1 MASQSLAIKM
11 TSSSPSGSDSI
22 GTPQSASSGFDL
34 LAGQVQEWIWR
45 NNWQELRDIQEQ
57 AIPLLLSEDS
67 DVIIAAAT
75 AGGKTEAAFLPLL
88 SRLLATDRDSGGFD
102 ILYVSP
108 LKALI
113 NDQFRRLDDLCE
125 MIEIPVHKWHGD
137 VSNAAKAK
145 ARRKP
150 RGVLLIT
157 PESLEAMF
165 VLRGLEVPGL
175 FAGVQCVVID
185 ELHAMLD
192 TERGVQLSSLL
203 NRLEIATRKRI
214 RRVGLSAT
222 IGDMALASSYL
233 RPEAPGDVKIVQSSA
248 DTPEVKLQLKGYVVG
263 ESTASRPEIKTET
276 HIEANEDGE
285 GESTERAI
293 ASHMFKWLRGTNNL
307 IFAGSRQGVEIY
319 ADRLRRMSERARL
332 PNEFY
337 AHHANL
343 ARDHREFVEERLKGG
358 REPTTAV
365 CTSTLELGIDIGE
378 VESIAQIGPPFS
390 VASTRQRLGRS
401 GRRAGKAAV
410 MRGYVEEKAL
420 ESDTNPLDALRMRL
434 FQSVAMVE
442 LLVQRWCEPP
452 KHRALHLSTLVHQIL
467 SVIAERGG
475 ATAQAIFQ
483 ILCRGGPFSAVERT
497 LFVDV
502 LRCLGTGE
510 KPVIEQSVDGTLL
523 LGPTG
528 ERLVEHYSFFAVFVT
543 SEEYRV
549 TEGGRTLGTLP
560 VSFAL
565 VEGITIIFSG
575 RRWRVRSV
583 DDSAKVIEVMPDP
596 SGKPPMFAGGAGDLH
611 DRVAEEMRSVY
622 TGSSVPRYLDAT
634 ARTLLKEGRAA
645 FRRFGLDE
653 SSLVQTGNDK
663 TLIFPWQGTATTD
676 TLFLALVEKG
686 LIAAPRNHVTI
697 EVSAGIERVRESLQ
711 ALATEPAPNAIA
723 LAGFVH
729 NLVRDKYHPYLSKR
743 LLQIDVAHGRI
754 AADRV
759 PGLANELL
767 ASSRFE

>member
-1 MASQSLAIKM
+1 MKSSRPSDSDA
-11 TSSSPSGSDSI
+11 SSS
-22 GTPQSASSGFDL
+22 FDL
-34 LAGQVQEWIWR
+34 LARPVQEWIWR
-45 NNWQELRDIQEQ
+45 NDWHALRDIQEH

-67 DVIIAAAT
+67 DVIISAAT

-88 SRLLATDRDSGGFD
+88 SRLLSTDRDSGGFD

-113 NDQFRRLDDLCE
+113 NDQFRRLEDLCE
-125 MIEIPVHKWHGD
+125 LIEIPVHKWHGD
-137 VSNAAKAK
+137 VSSAAKAK
-145 ARRKP
+145 ARRNP

-165 VLRGLEVPGL
+165 VLRGIEVLGL

-185 ELHAMLD
+185 ELHAMLG

-222 IGDMALASSYL
+222 IGDLELASAYM
-233 RPEAPGDVKIVQSSA
+233 RPEASDEVKIVRGTSQGQ
-248 DTPEVKLQLKGYVVG
+248 EMKLQLKGYVVDCRPT
-263 ESTASRPEIKTET
+263 SSRENKTQDEIET
-276 HIEANEDGE
+276 REDGSRQ
-285 GESTERAI
+285 STERAV
-293 ASHMFKWLRGTNNL
+293 ASHLFQQVRGTNSL
-307 IFAGSRQGVEIY
+307 AFADSRQDVELY
-319 ADRLRRMSERARL
+319 ADRLRQMSERASL

-337 AHHANL
+337 AHHGNL

-378 VESIAQIGPPFS
+378 VESISQIGPPFS

-401 GRRAGKAAV
+401 GRRAGKPSV
-410 MRGYVEEKAL
+410 MRAYVWETAL
-420 ESDTNPLDALRMRL
+420 DAGSSPLDDLRLDL
-434 FQSVAMVE
+434 FRSIAMID
-442 LLVQRWCEPP
+442 LMAKGWWEPP
-452 KHRALHLSTLVHQIL
+452 RHRAFHLSTLVHQIL

-475 ATAQAIFQ
+475 AKAQTLFQ
-483 ILCRGGPFSAVERT
+483 ILCRRGPFSTVKPA
-497 LFVDV
+497 LFADV
-502 LRCLGTGE
+502 LRCLGAIE
-510 KPVIEQSVDGTLL
+510 NSLIEQSSDGTLL
-523 LGPTG
+523 LGSTG
-528 ERLVEHYSFFAVFVT
+528 ERLVEHYSFYAVFET
-543 SEEYRV
+543 PEEYRV
-549 TEGGRTLGTLP
+549 VVGGHKLGTLP
-560 VSFAL
+560 ISFAL
-565 VEGITIIFSG
+565 VEGTTIIFSG
-575 RRWRVRSV
+575 RRWRVRTV
-583 DDSAKVIEVMPDP
+583 DDSAKVIEVVPDS
-596 SGKPPMFAGGAGDLH
+596 SGTPPKFEGGGAGDLH
-611 DRVAEEMRSVY
+611 DRVAEEMRLVY

-663 TLIFPWQGTATTD
+663 TWIFPWQGTVTTD
-676 TLFLALVEKG
+676 TLFLALVEMG

-697 EVSAGIERVRESLQ
+697 EVNAGIERVRESLQ
-711 ALATEPAPNAIA
+711 ALATEPAPDAIA
-723 LAGFVH
+723 LAGFVR
-729 NLVRDKYHPYLSKR
+729 NLIREKYHPYLSQR

-767 ASSRFE
+767 AS

>member
-1 MASQSLAIKM
+1 MM
-11 TSSSPSGSDSI
+11 TNSRPSDSEPV
-22 GTPQSASSGFDL
+22 GARESAPSSFHL
-34 LAGQVQEWIWR
+34 LARQVREWIWR
-45 NNWQELRDIQEQ
+45 NNWNALRDIQEQ

-88 SRLLATDRDSGGFD
+88 SRLLSTDRDAMGFD

-113 NDQFRRLDDLCE
+113 NDQFRRLEDLCE
-125 MIEIPVHKWHGD
+125 LIDVPVNKWHGD
-137 VSNAAKAK
+137 VSSAAKAK
-145 ARRKP
+145 ARREP

-185 ELHAMLD
+185 EVHAMLD

-203 NRLEIATRKRI
+203 NRLEIATRRRI

-222 IGDMALASSYL
+222 IGDMALASAYL
-233 RPEAPGDVKIVQSSA
+233 RPEAPDDVQIVQSSA
-248 DTPEVKLQLKGYVVG
+248 DTREVKLQLKGYVVHG
-263 ESTASRPEIKTET
+263 PSTSSHEATTQSDIESAV
-276 HIEANEDGE
+276 DGT
-285 GESTERAI
+285 GQSTKRAI
-293 ASHMFKWLRGTNNL
+293 ASHLFRWLRGTNNL
-307 IFAGSRQGVEIY
+307 IFAGSRSDVEDY
-319 ADRLRRMSERARL
+319 SDRLRRMSERARL

-358 REPTTAV
+358 MEPTTAV

-390 VASTRQRLGRS
+390 VASMRQRLGRS
-401 GRRAGKAAV
+401 GRRAGKSAV
-410 MRGYVEEKAL
+410 MRAYARENAL
-420 ESDTNPLDALRMRL
+420 EAGSSPLNDLRL
-434 FQSVAMVE
+434 ELVQSISMVE
-442 LLVQRWCEPP
+442 LLVKDWCEPP
-452 KHRALHLSTLVHQIL
+452 KQGALHLSTLVHQIL

-475 ATAQAIFQ
+475 VAARTLFE
-483 ILCRGGPFSAVERT
+483 ILCRRGPFSAVEQA

-502 LRCLGTGE
+502 LRCMARAENRL
-510 KPVIEQSVDGTLL
+510 IEQSPGGTLL
-523 LGPTG
+523 LGSAG
-528 ERLVEHYSFFAVFVT
+528 ERLVEHYSFYAVFET
-543 SEEYRV
+543 PKEYRV
-549 TEGGRTLGTLP
+549 MVGGHRLGSLP
-560 VSFAL
+560 ISFAL
-565 VEGITIIFSG
+565 IENMTIVFSG
-575 RRWRVRSV
+575 RRWRVRTV
-583 DDSAKVIEVMPDP
+583 DDSAKVVEVVPDT
-596 SGKPPMFAGGAGDLH
+596 SGTPPKFEGGGVGDLH
-611 DRVAEEMRSVY
+611 DLVAEEMRLVY
-622 TGSSVPRYLDAT
+622 TRSSAPRYLDAS
-634 ARTLLKEGRAA
+634 ARTLLAEGRNA
-645 FRRFGLDE
+645 FRRFGLHRR
-653 SSLVQTGNDK
+653 SLLRVGNDE
-663 TLIFPWQGTATTD
+663 TLIFPWQGSATTE
-676 TLFLALVEKG
+676 TLALALVGKG
-686 LIAAPRNHVTI
+686 LVAAPRCHVTI
-697 EVSAGIERVRESLQ
+697 EVKAGIERVRESLQ

-767 ASSRFE
+767 AS

>member
-1 MASQSLAIKM
+1 MDRQPLVM
-11 TSSSPSGSDSI
+11 TMTNSSPSDSD
-22 GTPQSASSGFDL
+22 ASSNFDL
-34 LAGQVQEWIWR
+34 LARKVQEWIWR
-45 NNWQELRDIQEQ
+45 NNWRELNDIQEQ
-57 AIPLLLSEDS
+57 AIPLLLSEGA
-67 DVIIAAAT
+67 DVIIAAPT
-75 AGGKTEAAFLPLL
+75 AAGKTEAAFLPLL
-88 SRLLATDRDSGGFD
+88 SRLLSTNRDIAGFE
-102 ILYVSP
+102 IVYVSP

-125 MIEIPVHKWHGD
+125 MIDIPVHKWHGD

-222 IGDMALASSYL
+222 IGDLELASAYL
-233 RPEAPGDVKIVQSSA
+233 RPERSGEVKIVRSTSQG
-248 DTPEVKLQLKGYVVG
+248 PEPKLQLMGYVVDGSGAASDKITTPG
-263 ESTASRPEIKTET
+263 E
-276 HIEANEDGE
+276 IENNEDRALQP
-285 GESTERAI
+285 TVRAI
-293 ASHMFKWLRGTNNL
+293 ASHLFRRLRGTNNL
-307 IFAGSRQGVEIY
+307 IFAGSRRDTELY
-319 ADRLRRMSERARL
+319 ADRLRQMSERASL

-337 AHHANL
+337 AHHGNL
-343 ARDHREFVEERLKGG
+343 ARDHREFVEERLKG
-358 REPTTAV
+358 RMEPTTAV

-378 VESIAQIGPPFS
+378 VESVAQIGPPFS
-390 VASTRQRLGRS
+390 VASMRQRLGRS

-410 MRGYVEEKAL
+410 MRTYARENA
-420 ESDTNPLDALRMRL
+420 LDAGTSPLNDLRL
-434 FQSVAMVE
+434 ELVQSIAMVE

-475 ATAQAIFQ
+475 AKAQIIFE
-483 ILCRGGPFSAVERT
+483 ILCRRGPFSVVERG

-502 LRCLGTGE
+502 LRCLGAGD
-510 KPVIEQSVDGTLL
+510 KPVIEQSPDGTLL

-528 ERLVEHYSFFAVFVT
+528 ERLVEHYSFYAVFET
-543 SEEYRV
+543 PEEYRV
-549 TEGGRTLGTLP
+549 VVGGHKLGTLP
-560 VSFAL
+560 ISFAL
-565 VEGITIIFSG
+565 IEDMTIVFSG
-575 RRWRVRSV
+575 RRWRVRRV
-583 DDSAKVIEVMPDP
+583 DDSAKAIEVVPDS
-596 SGKPPMFAGGAGDLH
+596 SGTPPKFEGGGAGDLH
-611 DRVAEEMRSVY
+611 DRVAEKMRSVY
-622 TGSSVPRYLDAT
+622 TGSSVPGYLDPT
-634 ARTLLKEGRAA
+634 ARALLKEGRAA

-676 TLFLALVEKG
+676 TLTLALVGKG

-711 ALATEPAPNAIA
+711 ALATEPAPDAIA
-723 LAGFVH
+723 LAGFVR
-729 NLVRDKYHPYLSKR
+729 NLIREKYHPYLSQR

>member
-1 MASQSLAIKM
+1 MKN
-11 TSSSPSGSDSI
+11 SSPSGSDSI
-22 GTPQSASSGFDL
+22 RTRQSASSGFDL
-34 LAGQVQEWIWR
+34 LARQVQEWIWR

-137 VSNAAKAK
+137 VSSAAKTK
-145 ARRKP
+145 ARRRP

-175 FAGVQCVVID
+175 FAGVECVIID

-203 NRLEIATRKRI
+203 SRLEIATRKRI

-222 IGDMALASSYL
+222 IGDLELASAYL
-233 RPEAPGDVKIVQSSA
+233 RPEAPDEVKIVRGTSGGR
-248 DTPEVKLQLKGYVVG
+248 ELKLQLKGYVVEG
-263 ESTASRPEIKTET
+263 SVSASHEITTPSEIET
-276 HIEANEDGE
+276 NEDRAVQP
-285 GESTERAI
+285 TVRAI
-293 ASHMFKWLRGTNNL
+293 ASHLFGRLRGTNNL
-307 IFAGSRQGVEIY
+307 IFADSRQDAEFY
-319 ADRLRRMSERARL
+319 ADRLRHMSERAFL

-337 AHHANL
+337 AHHGNL
-343 ARDHREFVEERLKGG
+343 ARDHREFVEERLKRGM
-358 REPTTAV
+358 EPTNAV

-390 VASTRQRLGRS
+390 VASMRQRLGRS

-410 MRGYVEEKAL
+410 MRAYARENA
-420 ESDTNPLDALRMRL
+420 LDAGTSPLNDLRLELVR
-434 FQSVAMVE
+434 SIAMFE
-442 LLVQRWCEPP
+442 LLVTDWCEPP
-452 KHRALHLSTLVHQIL
+452 KQRALHLSTLVHQIL
-467 SVIAERGG
+467 SVMAERGG
-475 ATAQAIFQ
+475 ATARTLFE
-483 ILCRGGPFSAVERT
+483 ILCRRGPFSAVDRA
-497 LFVDV
+497 LFADV
-502 LRCLGTGE
+502 LRCLGAPE
-510 KPVIEQSVDGTLL
+510 NPLIEQSPDGTLL
-523 LGPTG
+523 LGSTG
-528 ERLVEHYSFFAVFVT
+528 ERLVEHYSFYAVFET
-543 SEEYRV
+543 PEEYRV
-549 TEGGRTLGTLP
+549 VVGGHKLGTLP
-560 VSFAL
+560 ISFAL
-565 VEGITIIFSG
+565 VEGMTIIFSG
-575 RRWRVRSV
+575 RRWRVRTV
-583 DDSAKVIEVMPDP
+583 DDSAKVIEVVPDS
-596 SGKPPMFAGGAGDLH
+596 SGTPPKFEGGGAGDLH
-611 DRVAEEMRSVY
+611 DRVAEEMRLVY
-622 TGSSVPRYLDAT
+622 TSSSVPRYLDAA
-634 ARTLLKEGRAA
+634 ARTLLKEGRTA
-645 FRRFGLDE
+645 FRRFGLNE
-653 SSLVQTGNDK
+653 TSLLQTGDDK

-676 TLFLALVEKG
+676 TLFLALVGKG